1 MFTGI
6 IEEVG
11 KIRKL
16 YRNNDIVDLEIDCK
30 KIIHDLKTGESVSVS
45 GICLTVT
52 KIMENSFTVQI
63 VPETINRTNAKYWVE
78 NTLVNLERSLQLSD
92 RINGHIV
99 QGHVDE
105 TFKVKEVN
113 IIKDSWVLSFILN
126 KKFQKFIIY
135 KGSISING
143 VSLTISSVKK
153 DFFSVSLIPETLKR
167 TNLVNLKSNDLVNV
181 EIDIFAK
188 YIENFLRIKR

>member
-16 YRNNDIVDLEIDCK
+16 NRNNDIVDLEIDCK

-188 YIENFLRIKR
+188 YIENFLKN

>member
-16 YRNNDIVDLEIDCK
+16 NRNNDIVDLEIDCK

-99 QGHVDE
+99 QG
-105 TFKVKEVN
+105 
-113 IIKDSWVLSFILN
+113 L
-126 KKFQKFIIY
+126 
-135 KGSISING
+135 
-143 VSLTISSVKK
+143 
-153 DFFSVSLIPETLKR
+153 SLIH
-167 TNLVNLKSNDLVNV
+167 
-181 EIDIFAK
+181 I
-188 YIENFLRIKR
+188 

>member
-16 YRNNDIVDLEIDCK
+16 NRNNDIVDLEIDCK

-78 NTLVNLERSLQLSD
+78 NTLVNLERSLKLSE

-105 TFKVKEVN
+105 TFQVKDVN
-113 IIKDSWVLSFILN
+113 VIKDSWVISFNLN
-126 KKFQKFIIY
+126 EKLKKFIIY

-143 VSLTISSVKK
+143 VSLTISSVNK

-188 YIENFLRIKR
+188 YIENFLRN

>member
-16 YRNNDIVDLEIDCK
+16 NRNNDIVDLEIDCK

-153 DFFSVSLIPETLKR
+153 DYFSVSLIPETLKR

-188 YIENFLRIKR
+188 YIENFLKN

>member
-6 IEEVG
+6 VEEVG

-16 YRNNDIVDLEIDCK
+16 NRNNDIVDLEIDCK

-153 DFFSVSLIPETLKR
+153 DYFSVSLIPETLKR

-188 YIENFLRIKR
+188 YIENFLKN

>member
-16 YRNNDIVDLEIDCK
+16 NRNNDIVDLEIDCK

-153 DFFSVSLIPETLKR
+153 DFFSVSLIPETLK
-167 TNLVNLKSNDLVNV
+167 
-181 EIDIFAK
+181 
-188 YIENFLRIKR
+188 

>member
-16 YRNNDIVDLEIDCK
+16 NRNNDIVDLEIDCK

-52 KIMENSFTVQI
+52 KIMKNSFTVQI

-188 YIENFLRIKR
+188 YIENFLKN

>member
-6 IEEVG
+6 IEEIG
-11 KIRKL
+11 IIRKL
-16 YRNNDIVDLEIDCK
+16 NRNNDVIDLKIDCK
-30 KIIHDLKTGESVSVS
+30 NIIHDLKTGESVSVS

-52 KIMENSFTVQI
+52 KIIENSFTVQI

-105 TFKVKEVN
+105 TFKVKEVSV
-113 IIKDSWVLSFILN
+113 IKDSWVVSFILN

-143 VSLTISSVKK
+143 VSLTISSVNK

-167 TNLVNLKSNDLVNV
+167 TNLVNLKPNDLVNV

-188 YIENFLRIKR
+188 YIENFLMN

>member
-6 IEEVG
+6 IEEIG
-11 KIRKL
+11 KIKKFTI
-16 YRNNDIVDLEIDCK
+16 NDDIVNLEINCK

-52 KIMENSFTVQI
+52 KIIKNSFSAQMI
-63 VPETINRTNAKYWVE
+63 PETINKTNAKYWGK
-78 NTLVNLERSLQLSD
+78 NTLVNLERSLKLSE

-105 TFKVKEVN
+105 TFQVKDVN
-113 IIKDSWVLSFILN
+113 VIKDSWVISFNLN
-126 KKFQKFIIY
+126 EKLKKFIIY

-143 VSLTISSVKK
+143 VSLTISSVNKE
-153 DFFSVSLIPETLKR
+153 FFSVSLIPETLKR

-188 YIENFLRIKR
+188 YIENFLRN

>member
-52 KIMENSFTVQI
+52 KIMGNSFTVQI

-126 KKFQKFIIY
+126 KKFQKFIVY

-188 YIENFLRIKR
+188 YIENFLKN

>member
-16 YRNNDIVDLEIDCK
+16 NRNNDIVDLEIDCK

-188 YIENFLRIKR
+188 YIENFLRN

>member
-11 KIRKL
+11 KIRKIN
-16 YRNNDIVDLEIDCK
+16 RNNDIVDLEIDCK

-188 YIENFLRIKR
+188 YIENFLKN

>member
-52 KIMENSFTVQI
+52 KIMGNSFTVQI

-113 IIKDSWVLSFILN
+113 IIKDSCVLSFILN

-188 YIENFLRIKR
+188 YIENFLKN

>member
-16 YRNNDIVDLEIDCK
+16 NRNNDIVGLEIDCK

>member
-16 YRNNDIVDLEIDCK
+16 NRNNDIVDLEIDCK

-52 KIMENSFTVQI
+52 KIMGNSFTVQI

-188 YIENFLRIKR
+188 YIENFLKN

>member
-188 YIENFLRIKR
+188 YIEMIVP

>member
-52 KIMENSFTVQI
+52 KIMGNSFTVQI

-188 YIENFLRIKR
+188 YIENFLKN

>member
-1 MFTGI
+1 MGCPHIAPVI
-6 IEEVG
+6 I
-11 KIRKL
+11 
-16 YRNNDIVDLEIDCK
+16 
-30 KIIHDLKTGESVSVS
+30 
-45 GICLTVT
+45 
-52 KIMENSFTVQI
+52 
-63 VPETINRTNAKYWVE
+63 AKHV
-78 NTLVNLERSLQLSD
+78 NMKPIGAMLLVMS
-92 RINGHIV
+92 
-99 QGHVDE
+99 
-105 TFKVKEVN
+105 
-113 IIKDSWVLSFILN
+113 IKFFILN

-188 YIENFLRIKR
+188 YIENFLKN

>member
-16 YRNNDIVDLEIDCK
+16 NRNNDIVDLEIDCK

-105 TFKVKEVN
+105 TFQVKEVN

-188 YIENFLRIKR
+188 YIENFLRN

>member
-16 YRNNDIVDLEIDCK
+16 NRNNDIVDLEIDCK

-52 KIMENSFTVQI
+52 KIMKNSFTVQI

-188 YIENFLRIKR
+188 YIENFLRN

>member
-16 YRNNDIVDLEIDCK
+16 NRNNDIVDLEIDCK
-30 KIIHDLKTGESVSVS
+30 RIIHDLKTGESVSVS

-52 KIMENSFTVQI
+52 KIMGNSFTVQI

-188 YIENFLRIKR
+188 YIENFLKN

>member
-1 MFTGI
+1 MFTWI

-188 YIENFLRIKR
+188 YIENFLRN

>member
-167 TNLVNLKSNDLVNV
+167 TNLVNLKSSDLVNV

-188 YIENFLRIKR
+188 YIENFLKN

>member
-188 YIENFLRIKR
+188 YIENFLKN

>member
-11 KIRKL
+11 KIKNL
-16 YRNNDIVDLEIDCK
+16 KKKNDIVNLDIVCK
-30 KIIHDLKTGESVSVS
+30 KIINDLKTGESVSVS

-52 KIMENSFTVQI
+52 DIIKNYFSVQM
-63 VPETINRTNAKYWVE
+63 VPETINKTIAKNWKK

-99 QGHVDE
+99 QGHVDA
-105 TFKVKEVN
+105 TFEVKKIDIVKN
-113 IIKDSWVLSFILN
+113 SWVVSFNLNQKLKKFIL
-126 KKFQKFIIY
+126 Y

-143 VSLTISSVKK
+143 VSLTIANVEE

-167 TNLVNLKSNDLVNV
+167 TNLVNLKSRDFVNV

-188 YIENFLRIKR
+188 YVENFLRS

>member
-1 MFTGI
+1 MIF
-6 IEEVG
+6 
-11 KIRKL
+11 R
-16 YRNNDIVDLEIDCK
+16 
-30 KIIHDLKTGESVSVS
+30 
-45 GICLTVT
+45 
-52 KIMENSFTVQI
+52 
-63 VPETINRTNAKYWVE
+63 
-78 NTLVNLERSLQLSD
+78 
-92 RINGHIV
+92 
-99 QGHVDE
+99 
-105 TFKVKEVN
+105 
-113 IIKDSWVLSFILN
+113 LN

-188 YIENFLRIKR
+188 YIENFLKT

>member
-52 KIMENSFTVQI
+52 KIMGNSFTVQI

-113 IIKDSWVLSFILN
+113 IIKDSWVISFILN

-188 YIENFLRIKR
+188 YIENFLKN

>member
-16 YRNNDIVDLEIDCK
+16 NRNNDIVDLEIDCK

-113 IIKDSWVLSFILN
+113 IIKDSWVLSFVLN

-188 YIENFLRIKR
+188 YIENFLKN

>member
-16 YRNNDIVDLEIDCK
+16 NRNNDIVDLEIDCK

>member
-6 IEEVG
+6 IEEIG
-11 KIRKL
+11 IIRKL
-16 YRNNDIVDLEIDCK
+16 NRNNDVIDLKIDCK
-30 KIIHDLKTGESVSVS
+30 NIIHDLKTGESVSVS

-52 KIMENSFTVQI
+52 KIIENSFTVQI

-105 TFKVKEVN
+105 TFKVKEVSV
-113 IIKDSWVLSFILN
+113 IKDSWVVSFILN

-143 VSLTISSVKK
+143 VSLTISSVNK

-167 TNLVNLKSNDLVNV
+167 TNLVNLKPNDLVNV

-188 YIENFLRIKR
+188 YIENFLRN

>member
-6 IEEVG
+6 IEEIG
-11 KIRKL
+11 KIKKFTI
-16 YRNNDIVDLEIDCK
+16 NDDIVNLEINCK

-188 YIENFLRIKR
+188 YIENFLKN